1 LKNTLIAYGA
11 SRKDNSESYNHSG
24 FFGHR
29 KINLFIHPLRTDKA
43 KKLTCVI
50 FTREKPDILS
60 TKSDQL
66 EWRRSKVTELRARGM
81 THNEIAREL
90 QVSRTLITSD
100 IQYLREQAKES
111 IKDYV
116 TEHLPEQY
124 QVCLCA
130 LDTILKH
137 AYEILE
143 KSDDNREKLQAMEL
157 FKDTHLVKLELLS
170 NATTIDSAL
179 NYVRSKQQQEQH
191 KRVGLDSTTSDDNLD
206 DDQLTKAGGRQ
217 TVF

>member
-1 LKNTLIAYGA
+1 
-11 SRKDNSESYNHSG
+11 
-24 FFGHR
+24 
-29 KINLFIHPLRTDKA
+29 
-43 KKLTCVI
+43 
-50 FTREKPDILS
+50 LS

-81 THNEIAREL
+81 THNEIAHEL

-100 IQYLREQAKES
+100 IQYLRSQAKES
-111 IKDYV
+111 IKEYV

-124 QVCLCA
+124 QVCLTA
-130 LDTILKH
+130 LDEIIKR
-137 AYEILE
+137 AFDILE
-143 KSDDNREKLQAMEL
+143 NSYDNREKLQAMEL

-179 NYVRSKQQQEQH
+179 NYIRNKQQEQQQ
-191 KRVGLDSTTSDDNLD
+191 KRLDSDLAIDDNND
-206 DDQLTKAGGRQ
+206 DNDQLTTTNGRQ